1 MRGTPTAK
9 YEMPKWILSIDPG
22 KMTGLALIKI
32 EDGVPEIVWSKE
44 TEYMDTCNEMN
55 IVIAEHRAD
64 NLRVLYERF
73 IITPMTAKNSVAPWS
88 LELIG
93 VIKYLTGAYG
103 VTDVVDQSPA
113 TAKNFCPNPR
123 LKAVGFWHRGGAGHA
138 QDALRHV
145 VTHLVDCGWHH
156 ENLLQ

>member
-1 MRGTPTAK
+1 MSK
-9 YEMPKWILSIDPG
+9 YELPKWILAVDPG
-22 KMTGLALIKI
+22 KLTGIALIKI
-32 EDGVPEIVWSKE
+32 VDGVPEIVWSDE
-44 TEYMDTCNEMN
+44 TEYMETCHLMN
-55 IVIAEHRAD
+55 RVIRDHATD
-64 NLRVLYERF
+64 GLRVVYERF

-93 VIKYLTGAYG
+93 VIKYLCGAYQ
-103 VTDVVDQSPA
+103 VTDLVGQTSS

-138 QDALRHV
+138 RDALRHA

-156 ENLLQ
+156 EKLLQ